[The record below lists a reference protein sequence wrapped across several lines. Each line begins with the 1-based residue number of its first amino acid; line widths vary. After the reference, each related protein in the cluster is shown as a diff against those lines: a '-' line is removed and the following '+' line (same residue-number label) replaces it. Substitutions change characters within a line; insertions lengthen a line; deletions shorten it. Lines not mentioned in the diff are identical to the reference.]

1 MNMNHIAN
9 ILLAPHVTEKATTIG
24 ESSNQ
29 YVFKVA
35 KVANKSDIKSAVE
48 ALFNVKV
55 ASVCVL
61 NVKGKTKR
69 FGQRVGHRKNW
80 KKAYVKLQTGQEI
93 DFLGGEA

>member
-9 ILLAPHVTEKATTIG
+9 ILLAPHVTEKATIIG

-35 KVANKSDIKSAVE
+35 KAANKLDIKSAVE
-48 ALFNVKV
+48 ALFDVKV
-55 ASVCVL
+55 ASVNVM

-69 FGQRVGHRKNW
+69 FGQAVGHRKNW
-80 KKAYVKLQTGQEI
+80 KKAYVRLQDGQEI
-93 DFLGGEA
+93 NFLGAEA